1 MVRVWLCPP
10 PGPHDEHP
18 GVAQVV
24 MVLVCPSVGGGT
36 RSAWSAPRVFSCLN
50 QYQGGMRIV
59 KMGIWVNCM
68 IC

>member
-1 MVRVWLCPP
+1 M
-10 PGPHDEHP
+10 DHP

-24 MVLVCPSVGGGT
+24 VVVVLADPCVGGGT

-50 QYQGGMRIV
+50 QYQGGMCIV

>member
-1 MVRVWLCPP
+1 
-10 PGPHDEHP
+10 
-18 GVAQVV
+18 

-36 RSAWSAPRVFSCLN
+36 RERLVSAPRVFSCLN